1 MTHYTYHGGQFLSN
15 PYITPVTIEFGSSD
29 SGNAVNLP
37 VKYRIIFI
45 VLELL
50 DCLVVIT
57 TGDKVIAHPLEFPM
71 GTEYIEIFHV
81 IADKKTKFPR
91 YFVHYEL
98 H

>member
-1 MTHYTYHGGQFLSN
+1 MEVQFLNN
-15 PYITPVTIEFGSSD
+15 PYITPVTIEFG
-29 SGNAVNLP
+29 NLP

-81 IADKKTKFPR
+81 IADK
-91 YFVHYEL
+91 
-98 H
+98 